1 MHQEFVAYGVTVDSA
16 CHVMS
21 RRRPSPHEDLVMNCL
36 HISRRNIRNFE
47 AMQKTIEI
55 ALKSEQQQ
63 FERLHFTL
71 QKIRSE
77 AAHIKYL
84 EFRLEQ
90 EKAKSREQ

>member
-1 MHQEFVAYGVTVDSA
+1 
-16 CHVMS
+16 
-21 RRRPSPHEDLVMNCL
+21 
-36 HISRRNIRNFE
+36 
-47 AMQKTIEI
+47 MQKTIEI